1 MSPALTIALLWLAFA
16 VSHIA
21 LSSLRLR
28 PRFVAVLGNRGFMG
42 VYSLIALA
50 TFVPMVRVYFGN
62 KHAGPML
69 WSFAMTPAL
78 EALATVVMAVAV
90 LIMVAGAIAPG
101 PSSMTAPADKP
112 VEIRGV
118 HYITRHAV
126 FMAIGLFGLV
136 HRIPNGF
143 ASDIAFFAGFPIF
156 AVIGCIHPDQRK
168 LETDAKR
175 YVEFHAETPLIPF
188 TGSRTVRGLREI
200 SPLAYLLGIGAAV
213 TLRYFHPQWFGG

>member
-21 LSSLRLR
+21 LSSLRL
-28 PRFVAVLGNRGFMG
+28 VAVLGNRGFMG

-90 LIMVAGAIAPG
+90 LIMVAGAIAPSS
-101 PSSMTAPADKP
+101 PSRLGACTTSRD
-112 VEIRGV
+112 
-118 HYITRHAV
+118 TRCSWQSGCSV
-126 FMAIGLFGLV
+126 WCI
-136 HRIPNGF
+136 
-143 ASDIAFFAGFPIF
+143 GFP
-156 AVIGCIHPDQRK
+156 
-168 LETDAKR
+168 
-175 YVEFHAETPLIPF
+175 
-188 TGSRTVRGLREI
+188 TGSRAI
-200 SPLAYLLGIGAAV
+200 SRSSRAF
-213 TLRYFHPQWFGG
+213 RSSR